1 MSSSLD
7 QAQIMNS
14 AMEKKVK
21 QMDRYCRKVSYL
33 GFQFIMYCLNTRVV
47 GEWKHKVDGLTM
59 DLEAAQNETRTV
71 SAELYSAKNAYE
83 ESVLQLEE
91 VRRENKALSIEIK
104 DIMDSITE
112 GGRSIHEIGNFV
124 NLFDYLPILFTSR
137 QNPEEA

>member
-1 MSSSLD
+1 MY
-7 QAQIMNS
+7 
-14 AMEKKVK
+14 V
-21 QMDRYCRKVSYL
+21 
-33 GFQFIMYCLNTRVV
+33 YCLDTRVV

-124 NLFDYLPILFTSR
+124 NLFDFYLI
-137 QNPEEA
+137 

>member
-1 MSSSLD
+1 
-7 QAQIMNS
+7 
-14 AMEKKVK
+14 
-21 QMDRYCRKVSYL
+21 
-33 GFQFIMYCLNTRVV
+33 MYCLNTRVV

-124 NLFDYLPILFTSR
+124 IFFFDYLPI
-137 QNPEEA
+137 